1 LACRAAA
8 SRHPRRIGCGQIV
21 VPARRTVST
30 ARARRP
36 KLSSVAGDP
45 AGAGGDLRGS
55 LLSAA
60 RRRISGGQDTD
71 STADLRPV
79 IQVGAAKLKPLL
91 QALAEKATPMAA
103 NGGVKSKPPTL
114 ILSIDQGEELFSAEA
129 QTEAKPFL
137 TMLRDLI
144 ATDEP
149 ALIAVFTIRSDNYER
164 LQLAPELA
172 EVVKGPARRA
182 AR

>member
-1 LACRAAA
+1 MIRPERAAI
-8 SRHPRRIGCGQIV
+8 SGEMG
-21 VPARRTVST
+21 
-30 ARARRP
+30 
-36 KLSSVAGDP
+36 
-45 AGAGGDLRGS
+45 
-55 LLSAA
+55 LLSALEDALAAAKIPIA
-60 RRRISGGQDTD
+60 R
-71 STADLRPV
+71 ADLPPV
-79 IQVGAAKLKPLL
+79 IQLGAAKLKPLL

-182 AR
+182 AH